1 MDLDRFFDRQLK
13 LHHLRLL
20 VLFANTGQIRKVAE
34 RLNVS
39 QPAVSKQL
47 ADLESALG
55 TPIVQRVG
63 NRLIFTAAG
72 HVLHKR
78 AREVLLELENA
89 KQDLLELADG
99 LRGNLN
105 IGGVATVLRNVAP
118 KLILG
123 MKERAPAVGVSLLE
137 ATSDVLF
144 PLLASGDLDIVLSR
158 TVPPQIAIG
167 DFACKPLPPDPI
179 VIVCGK
185 QHPLARTA
193 ANALPE
199 NLSGWPWVFP
209 PKGSPSFMALNNWM
223 HENELS
229 IPDGCVESI
238 CLPINSSLIEMHPYL
253 GLMPE
258 SLLRQ
263 SANLVRVCAP
273 RAAFLEATW
282 LFFNRTPS
290 QPLVFAAMELLEEIS
305 PYQ

>member
-47 ADLESALG
+47 AELESALG

-63 NRLIFTAAG
+63 NRLVFTAAG
-72 HVLHKR
+72 HALHKR
-78 AREVLLELENA
+78 AREVLLELEHA

-99 LRGNLN
+99 LRGHLH

-118 KLILG
+118 RLILG
-123 MKERAPAVGVSLLE
+123 MKERAPAVGISLLE

-144 PLLASGDLDIVLSR
+144 PLLANGDLDIVLSR
-158 TVPPQIAIG
+158 TVPPQIANG
-167 DFACKPLPPDPI
+167 NFACKPLPPDPI
-179 VIVCGK
+179 VIVCGA
-185 QHPLARTA
+185 QHPLASKA
-193 ANALPE
+193 ANVRPE
-199 NLSGWPWVFP
+199 DLDGWQWVFP

-223 HENELS
+223 HEHQLS
-229 IPDGCVESI
+229 IPDGCIESI
-238 CLPINSSLIEMHPYL
+238 CLPINSTLIEAHPFL

-258 SLLRQ
+258 SLLEQ
-263 SANLVRVCAP
+263 SPNLVRIYAP
-273 RAAFLEATW
+273 GAAFLESTW
-282 LFFNRTPS
+282 VFFNRTPS
-290 QPLVFAAMELLEEIS
+290 QSLVFEAMNLLGES
-305 PYQ
+305 S